1 MMLLVA
7 VGISVSAV
15 IGYILFRL
23 GFYIGNQMGQT
34 QHVRDH
40 LEETRQTVASYAEQ
54 YKLGKRSLLDLLD
67 SENEFFSS
75 RTAYVQAEYAYAT
88 THGCMRHVRVYVNMS
103 RTTT

>member
-15 IGYILFRL
+15 L

-40 LEETRQTVASYAEQ
+40 LEQTRSQRQTMNSQQV
-54 YKLGKRSLLDLLD
+54 G
-67 SENEFFSS
+67 
-75 RTAYVQAEYAYAT
+75 
-88 THGCMRHVRVYVNMS
+88 
-103 RTTT
+103 

>member
-15 IGYILFRL
+15 IGYILFKL

-40 LEETRQTVASYAEQ
+40 LEETRSQRQTMNSEQ
-54 YKLGKRSLLDLLD
+54 VG
-67 SENEFFSS
+67 
-75 RTAYVQAEYAYAT
+75 
-88 THGCMRHVRVYVNMS
+88 
-103 RTTT
+103 